1 MEKSKKEKL
10 RKEYEKLRRLN
21 KKLPDFEGLCK
32 RYNLVTNISDLDS
45 MDIDMLPLMIAGVMV
60 NNRLSEI
67 LKIIDDVVEPK
78 PSIATSVEVGVMDK
92 FKDKLMKIYGRISLI
107 ERKYNN
113 LVINYDKKKVINFI
127 IEIDDEYK
135 RIQKDMDEY
144 LSCLIDEWKNF
155 INKKDKNKER
165 ETYFG

>member
-1 MEKSKKEKL
+1 MIEMEKSKKEKL

-32 RYNLVTNISDLDS
+32 RYNIVTNISDLDS
-45 MDIDMLPLMIAGVMV
+45 MDTDMLPLMIAGVMV

-92 FKDKLMKIYGRISLI
+92 FKDKLMKIYGRIALI
-107 ERKYNN
+107 ERRYNKII
-113 LVINYDKKKVINFI
+113 IN
-127 IEIDDEYK
+127 
-135 RIQKDMDEY
+135 
-144 LSCLIDEWKNF
+144 
-155 INKKDKNKER
+155 
-165 ETYFG
+165 